1 MKFEPLVFIRIAN
14 RNGIKLTRVEGG
26 FMRVRGK
33 YATWLPLLR
42 KHKRQLMK
50 YLDKDEAYRIQLDL
64 FDDLPPKN

>member
-1 MKFEPLVFIRIAN
+1 
-14 RNGIKLTRVEGG
+14 
-26 FMRVRGK
+26 MRVRGK